1 MFVLKDKKI
10 STLIYHHGIG
20 KEPRMRLF
28 SGDSAISLLGANK
41 EALSSL
47 VPVTL
52 LFHLRQFHSK
62 QPALYR

>member
-10 STLIYHHGIG
+10 SALIYQHGIE

-28 SGDSAISLLGANK
+28 REDSAISLLEANK

-47 VPVTL
+47 VPVT
-52 LFHLRQFHSK
+52 
-62 QPALYR
+62 